1 MAIEPLQS
9 SDTLRTYVQSLIDL
23 VAELS
28 HLMLFQGDQPVVG
41 QGAATKQDITKKIWQ
56 MKYS

>member
-23 VAELS
+23 VAEHS
-28 HLMLFQGDQPVVG
+28 HLMLFQGD
-41 QGAATKQDITKKIWQ
+41 
-56 MKYS
+56 